1 MSVPVTSSAV
11 PWERIRARVRLGPQ
25 LYRPL
30 ASGAGQHGPRPP
42 AYCVVCRGPAGDRF
56 ARCYQC
62 ARHEDLGR
70 GLVADAVVPVSYA
83 VRGTAYACDLWGYK
97 SWRPDDPV
105 RGSAG
110 SATVSLLALLLVFL
124 NDHGDCVWR
133 AAGMPVPDRLAVVP
147 SGYGRPGPHPLLR
160 LVAPY
165 IRLPRTRLV
174 VRPGEQGR
182 DLNVRRF
189 VADDS
194 AAGANVLMLDDTW
207 VSGASVQS
215 AAAALKLAGAA
226 RVAAV
231 VLGRHLNP
239 ADRFAAPLL
248 AALGAG
254 LYDPARCA
262 VHRVPSSE
270 PQNV

>member
-1 MSVPVTSSAV
+1 M
-11 PWERIRARVRLGPQ
+11 
-25 LYRPL
+25 
-30 ASGAGQHGPRPP
+30 
-42 AYCVVCRGPAGDRF
+42 
-56 ARCYQC
+56 RCYQC

-70 GLVADAVVPVSYA
+70 GLLADAVVPVSYA
-83 VRGTAYACDLWGYK
+83 VRGTAFACDLWGYK
-97 SWRPDDPV
+97 SWRPDDSV

-110 SATVSLLALLLVFL
+110 SATVSLLALLMVFL

-133 AAGMPVPDRLAVVP
+133 AARMPVPDRLAVVP

-165 IRLPRTRLV
+165 IGLPRTRLV
-174 VRPGEQGR
+174 LRPGEQGR
-182 DLNVRRF
+182 DFNVRRF
-189 VADDS
+189 AADDS

-207 VSGASVQS
+207 VSGGSVQS

-239 ADRFAAPLL
+239 ADRFAAPLI
-248 AALGAG
+248 AALEAG
-254 LYDPARCA
+254 WYDPARCA
-262 VHRVPSSE
+262 VHGVPPTDRKTYE
-270 PQNV
+270 QGDTQ